1 MDNFVIPLNGN
12 EQPKTN
18 YEKLYAFLRLGI
30 WEKRFDSPVGIAF
43 LFAVVCVISFLV
55 VKGGVTAGVLL
66 IGALVG
72 IPFIFACMFFFKFGI
87 TATITCAFFVLGVKR
102 LVADVQLGVLMDVL
116 VAVMFLGL
124 FIKQI
129 EERDWSFAKN
139 PISKMILIWI
149 LYNLLQVANPS
160 AESRLAWVYT
170 VRTFAGIM
178 TLYFL
183 LIYTIDSKEFIKRLI
198 KLWLFLTLLGA
209 IWGYYQEY
217 FGLLPFELAWAT
229 NPPERYALLWQAGKF
244 RKFSFFSDPLVY
256 GFLLSFTGLLCF
268 VLMGGPFSK
277 KTKWILGLMGAFM
290 LNGMLF
296 SGTRAA
302 FILPPAGLI
311 FYSLITFKK
320 KVLIGT
326 GVFLFFGVVIINIPT
341 SNANIVRL
349 QSAFNPTNDASYQ
362 VRVKNQLFIKP
373 FIQKHPLGGG
383 LGSVGEWGKKFSPWS
398 PLANFPPDSGYIRVA
413 TEEGW
418 FGLLL
423 YVTFLFVVFY
433 SGVKDY
439 FRIRDPELKTYA
451 LGMLTVFY
459 SLVIANFPQEAIGQ
473 YPINILFFVAIAIIN
488 KCREMDK
495 NYVAVQVATK

>member
-1 MDNFVIPLNGN
+1 MDSFAIPI
-12 EQPKTN
+12 EQKEEPKTR
-18 YEKLYAFLRLGI
+18 YQKVYALLRLGI
-30 WEKRFDSPVGIAF
+30 WEKRFDSPAGIIA
-43 LFAVVCVISFLV
+43 LFAVAAIISFLIT
-55 VKGGVTAGVLL
+55 KGGMTAGVLIL
-66 IGALVG
+66 GAIIG
-72 IPFIFACMFFFKFGI
+72 IPFIVACMFNFKFGV
-87 TATITCAFFVLGVKR
+87 TATITAAFFVLGVKR
-102 LVADVQLGVLMDVL
+102 LVSDIQLGVLMDVL

-129 EERDWSFAKN
+129 ELHDWSFAKN

-149 LYNLLQVANPS
+149 FYNILQVANPS

-178 TLYFL
+178 ILYFL
-183 LIYTIDSKEFIKRLI
+183 LMYTIDTKQFIKRLI
-198 KLWLFLTLLGA
+198 KLWLFLALLGA
-209 IWGYYQEY
+209 IWGYVQEY
-217 FGLLPFELAWAT
+217 YGLMPFELAWAT

-244 RKFSFFSDPLVY
+244 RKFSFFSDPLVF
-256 GFLLSFTGLLCF
+256 GILMAFTSLLCF
-268 VLMGGPFSK
+268 VLMTGPFSK
-277 KTKWILGLMGAFM
+277 KKKTMLFFAGVFM

-311 FYSLITFKK
+311 FYALITFKK
-320 KVLIGT
+320 KVLLST
-326 GVFLFFGVVIINIPT
+326 VALLMLGVVIINIPT

-349 QSAFNPTNDASYQ
+349 QSAFSPTNDASYQ
-362 VRVKNQLFIKP
+362 VRVKNQAFIKP

-398 PLANFPPDSGYIRVA
+398 PIANFPPDSGYIRIAV
-413 TEEGW
+413 EEGW
-418 FGLLL
+418 LGLLL
-423 YVTFLFVVFY
+423 YVSLLFVVFN
-433 SGVKDY
+433 SGIKDY

-488 KCREMDK
+488 KCRKLDDEIHAPLSAF
-495 NYVAVQVATK
+495 V

>member
-1 MDNFVIPLNGN
+1 MDNFVIPIAPK
-12 EQPKTN
+12 QKPKTR
-18 YEKLYAFLRLGI
+18 YEKLFAYLKLDI
-30 WEKRFDSPVGIAF
+30 WEKRFDSPAGIIA
-43 LFAVVCVISFLV
+43 LFAAAAVISFLV
-55 VKGGVTAGVLL
+55 TKGGMTAGVLL
-66 IGALVG
+66 LGAIVG
-72 IPFIFACMFFFKFGI
+72 IPFIFACMFYFKFGI
-87 TATITCAFFVLGVKR
+87 TATITTAFFVLGVKR

-129 EERDWSFAKN
+129 ELHDWNFAKN
-139 PISKMILIWI
+139 PISKMILFWI
-149 LYNLLQVANPS
+149 LYNLLEVANPS

-178 TLYFL
+178 ILYFL
-183 LIYTIDSKEFIKRLI
+183 LMYTIDTKDFIKRLI
-198 KLWLFLTLLGA
+198 KLWLLLALLGA
-209 IWGYYQEY
+209 IWGYVQEY
-217 FGLLPFELAWAT
+217 YGLMPFELAWAT

-244 RKFSFFSDPLVY
+244 RKFSFFSDPLVF
-256 GFLLSFTGLLCF
+256 GILMAFTSLLCF
-268 VLMGGPFSK
+268 VLMTGPFSK
-277 KTKWILGLMGAFM
+277 KKKTVLFFIGLFM
-290 LNGMLF
+290 LNAMLF

-311 FYSLITFKK
+311 FYAMITFKK
-320 KVLIGT
+320 KVLYST
-326 GVFLFFGVVIINIPT
+326 AALLLLGVAIINVPT

-349 QSAFNPTNDASYQ
+349 QSAFSPTNDASYQ
-362 VRVKNQLFIKP
+362 VRVKNQAFIKP

-398 PLANFPPDSGYIRVA
+398 PIANFPPDSGYVRIAV
-413 TEEGW
+413 EEGW
-418 FGLLL
+418 LGLLL
-423 YVTFLFVVFY
+423 YVTLLFVVFY
-433 SGVKDY
+433 SGIKDY

-488 KCREMDK
+488 KCRKLDEET
-495 NYVAVQVATK
+495 YALPAGRV

>member
-1 MDNFVIPLNGN
+1 
-12 EQPKTN
+12 
-18 YEKLYAFLRLGI
+18 
-30 WEKRFDSPVGIAF
+30 
-43 LFAVVCVISFLV
+43 
-55 VKGGVTAGVLL
+55 
-66 IGALVG
+66 
-72 IPFIFACMFFFKFGI
+72 
-87 TATITCAFFVLGVKR
+87 
-102 LVADVQLGVLMDVL
+102 MDVL

-129 EERDWSFAKN
+129 EERDWSFANN
-139 PISKMILIWI
+139 PISKMILVWI
-149 LYNLLQVANPS
+149 IYNLLQVANPS

-183 LIYTIDSKEFIKRLI
+183 LIYTIDSKAFIKRLI
-198 KLWLFLTLLGA
+198 KLWLFLALLGA

-277 KTKWILGLMGAFM
+277 KTKWMLGIMGAFM
-290 LNGMLF
+290 MNGMLF

-326 GVFLFFGVVIINIPT
+326 GIFLFLGVVIINIPT

-398 PLANFPPDSGYIRVA
+398 PLANFPPDSGYIRIAV
-413 TEEGW
+413 EEGSL
-418 FGLLL
+418 GLLI

-433 SGVKDY
+433 SGIKDY

-451 LGMLTVFY
+451 LGYVNGF
-459 SLVIANFPQEAIGQ
+459 
-473 YPINILFFVAIAIIN
+473 LFVGH
-488 KCREMDK
+488 C
-495 NYVAVQVATK
+495 